1 MNGGRKKIGIMGGT
15 FDPIHI
21 GHLVIA
27 ENARQQLD
35 LEKVLFLPAGNPPHK
50 KEREGRATDS
60 QRVEMVRRAIQE
72 NRYFELSL
80 REMEREGYSY
90 TYQTLESLKEEH
102 PNEAYYFIIGA
113 DSLYDFKGWLHPER
127 ICACASIVVA
137 TRDHTDE
144 ELLNY
149 EIRMNSRYFCGEFIR
164 LNTRDIDISS
174 RQLRAWV
181 AEGRTIKYY
190 VPDSVIDFIE
200 ENHIYWKRKD

>member
-21 GHLVIA
+21 GHLLIA
-27 ENARQQLD
+27 ENACQQLG

-50 KEREGRATDS
+50 RDREGRATDK
-60 QRVEMVRRAIQE
+60 QRIEMVRRAISG
-72 NRYFELSL
+72 NGHFELSL
-80 REMEREGYSY
+80 LEMERKGYSY

-102 PNEAYYFIIGA
+102 PDQAYYFIIGA
-113 DSLYDFKGWLHPER
+113 DSLYDFKGWLCPER

-137 TRDHTDE
+137 TRNHTDDD
-144 ELLNY
+144 LLDY
-149 EIRMNSRYFCGEFIR
+149 EIRMNSQWFRGEFIR

-174 RQLRAWV
+174 RLLRAWV

-200 ENHIYWKRKD
+200 ENHIYWR

>member
-1 MNGGRKKIGIMGGT
+1 MGGSRKKIGIMGGT

-27 ENARQQLD
+27 ENACQQLG

-50 KEREGRATDS
+50 REREGRATDQ
-60 QRVEMVRRAIQE
+60 QRVEMVRRAIAG
-72 NRYFELSL
+72 NRHFELSL
-80 REMEREGYSY
+80 LEMERKGYTY
-90 TYQTLESLKEEH
+90 TYQTLESMREEH
-102 PNEAYYFIIGA
+102 PEESYYFIIGA

-137 TRDHTDE
+137 TRNHTDE
-144 ELLNY
+144 ELLDY
-149 EIRMNSRYFCGEFIR
+149 EIRMNSQWFHGEFIR
-164 LNTRDIDISS
+164 LYTRDIDISS

-200 ENHIYWKRKD
+200 QNRIYWK

>member
-1 MNGGRKKIGIMGGT
+1 MDGIRKKIGIMGGT

-27 ENARQQLD
+27 ENACQQLD

-50 KEREGRATDS
+50 RERDGRATDK
-60 QRVEMVRRAIQE
+60 QRIEMVRRAIAD
-72 NRYFELSL
+72 NSHFELSL
-80 REMEREGYSY
+80 LEMEREGYTY
-90 TYQTLESLKEEH
+90 TYQTLETLKDEH
-102 PNEAYYFIIGA
+102 PDEAYYFIIGA
-113 DSLYDFKGWLHPER
+113 DSLYDFKGWLYPER

-137 TRDHTDE
+137 TRNRTDE
-144 ELLNY
+144 ELLDY
-149 EIRMNSRYFCGEFIR
+149 EIRMNSQWFHSEFIR

-190 VPDSVIDFIE
+190 VPNSVIDFIE
-200 ENHIYWKRKD
+200 ENHIYWK